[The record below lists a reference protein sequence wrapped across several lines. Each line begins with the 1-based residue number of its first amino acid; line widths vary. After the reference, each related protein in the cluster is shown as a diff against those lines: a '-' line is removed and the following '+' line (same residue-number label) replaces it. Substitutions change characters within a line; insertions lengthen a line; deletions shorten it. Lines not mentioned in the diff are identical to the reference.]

1 MSLKKLTLES
11 FQQIIEAGEVNF
23 IASAVSPW
31 HAIGVNSL
39 MLRLTEMNIKICP
52 LFIVIQ
58 SPNEEYLL
66 DSNSFNFDTKHVYR
80 IDYTKNFILKLY
92 QLLSPISSAIN
103 FVKNKYNSSFEK
115 KVFIAAPWYPDFNRV
130 NWFLKFNKRAKIIYC
145 VIDEGVA
152 TYMPT

>member
-80 IDYTKNFILKLY
+80 IDYTKILY
-92 QLLSPISSAIN
+92 
-103 FVKNKYNSSFEK
+103 
-115 KVFIAAPWYPDFNRV
+115 
-130 NWFLKFNKRAKIIYC
+130 
-145 VIDEGVA
+145 
-152 TYMPT
+152 